1 MNAGNTINKNE
12 ILLDSQNDVYK
23 FTSNGPT
30 EITFSISNEIISTSS
45 LFIVLIVIIVIVIVI
60 VAIIVVGII
69 KFSKGSQSDYLNV
82 GSIGV

>member
-1 MNAGNTINKNE
+1 MNAGNTIKKNE

-45 LFIVLIVIIVIVIVI
+45 LFIVLIVIIVIVIV
-60 VAIIVVGII
+60 AIIVVGII
-69 KFSKGSQSDYLNV
+69 KFGIESQSDYLNV